1 MKTARIPIRV
11 LIAVSFALSACAAPA
26 PTTAPVP
33 EESPPE
39 AAPRPPSAP
48 LERAP
53 VPILN
58 PSLPPVPHVTGPL
71 AIKVVYPPADHLIQ
85 SRDSNFVFGS
95 VGNGDASLT
104 INGVLTPVWPNGAF
118 MAWLE
123 NPPPENPA
131 YVIVA
136 RTETDSASITHP
148 VKRAAPSATPATPAV
163 SDTITPL
170 SPPRFAT
177 LVGPAAY
184 ASDSERVVTG
194 YALTG
199 GIQRWFLLPNT
210 VVKVTGTKGSDAYVR
225 LDTTRTIRI
234 AQSELKMLDSVAA
247 PPPATVASAFTTDRT
262 DEWTDIVI
270 PINARPAFL
279 VEEGPGTVTLTL
291 YNTEGPEKNQML
303 IKPPD
308 TTYLKS
314 ISSFS
319 SGPQV
324 QYILELA
331 QPFFGYQPLWE
342 EGKFTFRVRKPPV
355 IDPAEPLKGLTI
367 TVDPGHPPIGAT
379 GPTGLWEPEATLPVG
394 LKLRD
399 LLQAKGVNVVITRTT
414 MDPVDLNLRATLA
427 RRANAHA
434 FVSIHLNAVPDGI
447 NPLRVQGT
455 ATYHYYL
462 HSAPL
467 AFAVQKASVPR
478 LGLPDNGVKRENFA
492 VVRGT
497 WMPSI
502 LVEGAFIIVPDQE
515 AAMRT
520 PEYQERYAQGIVD
533 GLEAYFRS
541 LAPSG
546 N

>member
-136 RTETDSASITHP
+136 RTETDSASIAHP

-247 PPPATVASAFTTDRT
+247 PPPPTVASAFTTDRT

>member
-136 RTETDSASITHP
+136 RTETDSASIAHP